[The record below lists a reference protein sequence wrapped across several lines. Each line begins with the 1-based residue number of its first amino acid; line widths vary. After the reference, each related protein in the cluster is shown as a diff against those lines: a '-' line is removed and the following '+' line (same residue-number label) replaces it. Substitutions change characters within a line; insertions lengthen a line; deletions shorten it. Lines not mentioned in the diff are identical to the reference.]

1 MLDNISGAVK
11 DEKIYI
17 FQDGAGFH
25 RSPEVKTRMKEL
37 NMEAVQNVGYR
48 FQYNPCERLWGQYKM
63 YFRKLL
69 LEKMLY
75 DPGPKG

>member
-1 MLDNISGAVK
+1 M
-11 DEKIYI
+11 
-17 FQDGAGFH
+17 
-25 RSPEVKTRMKEL
+25 KTRMKEL

-63 YFRKLL
+63 FFRKIL
-69 LEKMLY
+69 LEKMLA

>member
-1 MLDNISGAVK
+1 
-11 DEKIYI
+11 
-17 FQDGAGFH
+17 
-25 RSPEVKTRMKEL
+25 MKEL

-69 LEKMLY
+69 LEKMLA
-75 DPGPKG
+75 DPGPKGMPLKDALFETMCHKS